1 MENKTVNLS
10 THPKKR
16 KSRMKDVWIRLRR
29 SRLAMLGLAILVL
42 LILVAIFADFI
53 APYDYAE
60 QDLMNSLQKPSS
72 AHLMGTDEFGRDI
85 FSRLVYGSRISL
97 IVGFIAVGIS
107 VILGGSLGAIAGYFG
122 GRVDQIIMRFMDILL
137 AIPAI
142 LLSIAVLAALGP
154 GLFNLMIATGISAMP
169 GYARIVRASVL
180 SVKEQEFV
188 EAARAVGAGN
198 AQIIVKHIIPN
209 SLAPLIVQAT
219 LGISSAILTAASLS
233 FLGLGITPPTPEWGA
248 MLSGGRSF
256 IRDYSYI
263 TFFPGLAIAIT
274 IFALN
279 VLGDG
284 LRDALDPKLKN

>member
-1 MENKTVNLS
+1 
-10 THPKKR
+10 
-16 KSRMKDVWIRLRR
+16 
-29 SRLAMLGLAILVL
+29 
-42 LILVAIFADFI
+42 
-53 APYDYAE
+53 
-60 QDLMNSLQKPSS
+60 MNSLQKPSS

>member
-29 SRLAMLGLAILVL
+29 SKLAMLGLAILVL

-107 VILGGSLGAIAGYFG
+107 VIALVYF
-122 GRVDQIIMRFMDILL
+122 Q
-137 AIPAI
+137 
-142 LLSIAVLAALGP
+142 
-154 GLFNLMIATGISAMP
+154 
-169 GYARIVRASVL
+169 
-180 SVKEQEFV
+180 
-188 EAARAVGAGN
+188 
-198 AQIIVKHIIPN
+198 
-209 SLAPLIVQAT
+209 
-219 LGISSAILTAASLS
+219 
-233 FLGLGITPPTPEWGA
+233 
-248 MLSGGRSF
+248 
-256 IRDYSYI
+256 
-263 TFFPGLAIAIT
+263 
-274 IFALN
+274 
-279 VLGDG
+279 
-284 LRDALDPKLKN
+284 

>member
-1 MENKTVNLS
+1 
-10 THPKKR
+10 
-16 KSRMKDVWIRLRR
+16 
-29 SRLAMLGLAILVL
+29 
-42 LILVAIFADFI
+42 
-53 APYDYAE
+53 
-60 QDLMNSLQKPSS
+60 
-72 AHLMGTDEFGRDI
+72 
-85 FSRLVYGSRISL
+85 
-97 IVGFIAVGIS
+97 
-107 VILGGSLGAIAGYFG
+107 
-122 GRVDQIIMRFMDILL
+122 MDILL

-198 AQIIVKHIIPN
+198 AQIIVKHLIPN

-263 TFFPGLAIAIT
+263 TFFPWLAIAIT

>member
-1 MENKTVNLS
+1 METKKKNS
-10 THPKKR
+10 AARPKR
-16 KSRMKDVWIRLRR
+16 KSRLKEVWIRLKR
-29 SRLAMLGLAILVL
+29 SRLAMLGLSVLAL
-42 LILVAIFADFI
+42 LILVAVFADVI
-53 APYDYAE
+53 APFDYAE
-60 QDLMNSLQKPSS
+60 QDLMNSLQKPS
-72 AHLMGTDEFGRDI
+72 AGHLMGTDEFGRDI
-85 FSRLVYGSRISL
+85 FSRLIYGSRISL
-97 IVGFIAVGIS
+97 VVGFIAVGIS
-107 VILGGSLGAIAGYFG
+107 VVLGGSLGAIAGYFG
-122 GRVDQIIMRFMDILL
+122 GKVDQVIMRFMDILL

-188 EAARAVGAGN
+188 EAARAVGASH
-198 AQIIVKHIIPN
+198 AQIIIKHIVPN

-219 LGISSAILTAASLS
+219 LGISTAILTAASLS

-248 MLSGGRSF
+248 MLSGGRTY
-256 IRDYSYI
+256 IRDYSYM
-263 TFFPGLAIAIT
+263 TLFPGLAIAVT